1 MKVLLSADWY
11 EFKLRK
17 ELAEY
22 VCNHPDEFEG
32 LKYEIGK
39 DFNVDILVNGYVN
52 FYYSNDR
59 NLRTNSNLIALCEK
73 ENFPEYVVVELPD
86 NVTDWQLD
94 ISNADEGIPYERIIY
109 VLDGKIH
116 WLGACDAVS
125 YKVFDA

>member
-32 LKYEIGK
+32 FKDEFGK
-39 DFNVDILVNGYVN
+39 NFNVNRLVVEPIGY
-52 FYYSNDR
+52 YYSKYDHV
-59 NLRTNSNLIALCEK
+59 LRTNSNLIALCEK

-86 NVTDWQLD
+86 NVTDWKLD
-94 ISNADEGIPYERIIY
+94 ISNADRGIPYERIVY
-109 VLDGKIH
+109 VLDGKLK
-116 WLGACDAVS
+116 WAYAE
-125 YKVFDA
+125 